1 MNDGLALDTRR
12 KGLPRWL
19 SVKESACQCRISG
32 LDPWSERSPG
42 GGNGNPLQ
50 HSCCENAIDREVWW
64 VTVHG
69 VAKSQTR
76 LGD

>member
-50 HSCCENAIDREVWW
+50 YSCLKNP
-64 VTVHG
+64 
-69 VAKSQTR
+69 
-76 LGD
+76 LGGGARGQRSLASYSPQSH